1 MDRISHLSHKPMS
14 SFFQYQNPSASHT
27 IRQVTAPTQYNMSSS
42 FVPNGQSTLS
52 PQQTNAIGTD
62 MRHFQSHVS
71 TTPCLSYDTS
81 PDSIFSAPYQPAI
94 AGNESRELGSPAS
107 TVSAGNRAPLQRS
120 TMPLLQTLPGHERD
134 SDSQEGK
141 PYDDWVSAHDGDSSD
156 WLNNYEHQ
164 GTLDQTH
171 DQQTVHPDILADDI
185 LQPPHKS
192 STMLPDQAL
201 PNSGTETTN
210 DWEPI
215 LGLRDF
221 SVPPSF
227 DDLAGEVDHSS
238 FPLYQQS
245 AYAQQQ
251 HDIDGYQ
258 QELNFNVGPYGNN
271 VYSNMYVP
279 AGSTVPSLGSGPTLG
294 GTHGA
299 GGRGRQGNQDAQKDE
314 LLVRLRQEGKSYKDI
329 MKMNIFNLEESTL
342 RGRYRTLT
350 KSKEQRLRK
359 PAWDSQA
366 VSLSSPSTVRRT
378 LTSC

>member
-1 MDRISHLSHKPMS
+1 MDRISHLSHKPTS
-14 SFFQYQNPSASHT
+14 SFFQYQNPSSSRT

-52 PQQTNAIGTD
+52 SQQTNAIGTD
-62 MRHFQSHVS
+62 MRDFQSQVS

-81 PDSIFSAPYQPAI
+81 PDSIFSAPHQPAI

-141 PYDDWVSAHDGDSSD
+141 PYDNWVSAHDGDSSE
-156 WLNNYEHQ
+156 WLNNYDYQ
-164 GTLDQTH
+164 CTLDRTH
-171 DQQTVHPDILADDI
+171 DQQAVHPDSLADDT

-201 PNSGTETTN
+201 PSSGTETTN

-215 LGLRDF
+215 LGLQDF

-227 DDLAGEVDHSS
+227 DDLVGELDHSS
-238 FPLYQQS
+238 FPLYHQS

-251 HDIDGYQ
+251 HDIDEYQ
-258 QELNFNVGPYGNN
+258 QEFNFNVAPYGNN
-271 VYSNMYVP
+271 VYSNMHAPVC
-279 AGSTVPSLGSGPTLG
+279 STVPSLESGPTLG
-294 GTHGA
+294 GTNVTGS
-299 GGRGRQGNQDAQKDE
+299 RGRQGNQDAQKDE

-366 VSLSSPSTVRRT
+366 VSLSSPSTEDEY
-378 LTSC
+378 